1 MLLLNVEKTLV
12 LYSIVS
18 DIPKN
23 ELMTIPE
30 IARVTI
36 ELIKNI
42 ENNFLL
48 IVKII
53 SSFHLII
60 SFLCVQKIFAHLRYK
75 H

>member
-1 MLLLNVEKTLV
+1 MLLLNVEKTLM

-48 IVKII
+48 IVKDNKFI
-53 SSFHLII
+53 SPH
-60 SFLCVQKIFAHLRYK
+60 C
-75 H
+75 

>member
-1 MLLLNVEKTLV
+1 MLACSALNDLMLLLNVEKTLV

-23 ELMTIPE
+23 ELMTIRE

-42 ENNFLL
+42 AEM
-48 IVKII
+48 
-53 SSFHLII
+53 
-60 SFLCVQKIFAHLRYK
+60 YK
-75 H
+75 DRGELYKSEGNLE

>member
-1 MLLLNVEKTLV
+1 MILACSALNDLMLLLNVEKTLV

-48 IVKII
+48 IVKDNKFI
-53 SSFHLII
+53 SPH
-60 SFLCVQKIFAHLRYK
+60 C
-75 H
+75 

>member
-1 MLLLNVEKTLV
+1 MLNVEKTLV

-30 IARVTI
+30 IAKVTI

-48 IVKII
+48 IVKDNKFI
-53 SSFHLII
+53 SPH
-60 SFLCVQKIFAHLRYK
+60 Y
-75 H
+75 

>member
-1 MLLLNVEKTLV
+1 MILACSALNDLMLLLNVEKTLV

-48 IVKII
+48 IVKDNKFI
-53 SSFHLII
+53 SPH
-60 SFLCVQKIFAHLRYK
+60 Y
-75 H
+75 

>member
-1 MLLLNVEKTLV
+1 MILACSALNDLMLLLNVEKTLV

-36 ELIKNI
+36 VLIKNI

-48 IVKII
+48 IVKDNKFI
-53 SSFHLII
+53 SPH
-60 SFLCVQKIFAHLRYK
+60 Y
-75 H
+75 